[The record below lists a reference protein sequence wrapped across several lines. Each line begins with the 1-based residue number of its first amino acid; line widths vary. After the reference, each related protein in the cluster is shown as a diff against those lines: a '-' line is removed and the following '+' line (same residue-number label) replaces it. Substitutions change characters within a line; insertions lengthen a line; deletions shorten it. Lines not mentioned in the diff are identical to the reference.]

1 MNHIRRVVLYTKNL
15 RYFAQC
21 QFSSES
27 ASQCFSEPSRKENTQ
42 EGNVS
47 RKKYQERE
55 ICLFG
60 PKDMRAPLPGNIGV
74 ITSSLFENN
83 DQFMIS
89 SNSSKKECDIFTK
102 ELPFDRYKNVI
113 TQFFSS
119 EGSETT
125 DDRQLTIFSP
135 SDVLECVVQECPRLL
150 CRDFADLFPGREIEK
165 EKLTV
170 ITLCQKTRHDMSTW
184 SEEIELEREELI
196 GYFIKAAEDICA
208 KLNEVGYWADF
219 IDPSSGRPYLGPYT
233 NATMFETDERYRHF
247 GFIIEDLGCC
257 KVLSHHLWGTRA
269 FVGSLFTN
277 APLNS
282 PEIQEII
289 EKHKSRKIYP

>member
-15 RYFAQC
+15 RYFTQC

-74 ITSSLFENN
+74 ITSFLFENN
-83 DQFMIS
+83 
-89 SNSSKKECDIFTK
+89 
-102 ELPFDRYKNVI
+102 
-113 TQFFSS
+113 
-119 EGSETT
+119 SETT

-247 GFIIEDLGCC
+247 GFVIEDLGCC
-257 KVLSHHLWGTRA
+257 KVLSHHLWGTHA